1 MEKNGTK
8 SESNK
13 TQEETSDAQRNCSPS
28 TDQRSIGDLLLPAN
42 LPSLVYILGL
52 MFCSINRVNKAHQE
66 IKRGGNESSYEYA
79 LIKWFSHVRQYKFCT
94 ILECYQGAWSHQWF
108 ELPGRSSEA
117 GCHSWAQ
124 KMMSISLMQKTE
136 RYWQDQ
142 TAPRKH
148 QWFRSVKGLCS
159 LD

>member
-8 SESNK
+8 NESNK

-79 LIKWFSHVRQYKFCT
+79 LIK
-94 ILECYQGAWSHQWF
+94 
-108 ELPGRSSEA
+108 
-117 GCHSWAQ
+117 
-124 KMMSISLMQKTE
+124 
-136 RYWQDQ
+136 
-142 TAPRKH
+142 
-148 QWFRSVKGLCS
+148 
-159 LD
+159 